1 MAESMAWPGVLLLGV
16 WHGVNPGM
24 GWLFAVALGLQYK
37 ERRAVWRAFP
47 PLALGHALAVAG
59 ALLLAVSLEVV
70 VSVSVLRWV
79 VGVILVGFGISKLVS
94 SRHPRYGGMMVNARQ
109 LTVWSALMAAAHGAG
124 LMVVPFVLNGSE
136 SRALGGPHTGHLTA
150 LTSAPGAEAAV
161 MATVIHTV
169 GYLAAACLLAFV
181 VYEYLGVS
189 MIKRWWVNLD
199 RIWAATLI
207 LTGILTPLL

>member
-1 MAESMAWPGVLLLGV
+1 MAWPGVVLLGV

-59 ALLLAVSLEVV
+59 ALLIAVSLEVV
-70 VSVSVLRWV
+70 VPVSVLRWV
-79 VGVILVGFGISKLVS
+79 VGMILVGFGVSKFVS
-94 SRHPRYGGMMVNARQ
+94 SRHPRYGGMLVNARQ

-124 LMVVPFVLNGSE
+124 LMVVPFVITGTSQDLT
-136 SRALGGPHTGHLTA
+136 GGPHAGHLAAVVTG
-150 LTSAPGAEAAV
+150 LGAEAAV
-161 MATVIHTV
+161 MATMFHTV
-169 GYLAAACLLAFV
+169 GYLSTACLVAFL

-189 MIKRWWVNLD
+189 VIRRWWVNLD
-199 RIWAATLI
+199 RIWAGTLTAT
-207 LTGILTPLL
+207 GVLTPLW

>member
-1 MAESMAWPGVLLLGV
+1 MAWPGIALLGV
-16 WHGVNPGM
+16 WHGMNPGM
-24 GWLFAVALGLQYK
+24 GWLFAVALGLQYR

-70 VSVSVLRWV
+70 VPVSVLRWV
-79 VGVILVGFGISKLVS
+79 VGVTLVGFGISKLLS
-94 SRHPRYGGMMVNARQ
+94 GRHPRYGGMRVNARQ

-124 LMVVPFVLNGSE
+124 LMVVPFVINGKT
-136 SRALGGPHTGHLTA
+136 ADLADGPHAGHLA
-150 LTSAPGAEAAV
+150 AVASGSGAEAAV
-161 MATVIHTV
+161 VATVIHTI
-169 GYLAAACLLAFV
+169 GYLSAACLLAFL

-189 MIKRWWVNLD
+189 VIRRWWVNLD

-207 LTGILTPLL
+207 VTGVLTPLW

>member
-1 MAESMAWPGVLLLGV
+1 MAESMAWPGVVLLGV

-37 ERRAVWRAFP
+37 ERRAVWRALP
-47 PLALGHALAVAG
+47 PLALGHALAVAA

-70 VSVSVLRWV
+70 VPVSVLRWI
-79 VGVILVGFGISKLVS
+79 VGLILVGFGTAKLIS
-94 SRHPRYGGMMVNARQ
+94 SRHPRYGGMLVNARQ

-124 LMVVPFVLNGSE
+124 LMVVPFVLGPA
-136 SRALGGPHTGHLTA
+136 SRAPEGPHAGHLTA
-150 LTSAPGAEAAV
+150 LASAPGAEAAV
-161 MATVIHTV
+161 LATVLHTV
-169 GYLAAACLLAFV
+169 GYLAAACLLAFI

-199 RIWAATLI
+199 RFWAATLI
-207 LTGILTPLL
+207 VTGMLTPLL